1 MIGNGTRD
9 FQPRQGVDYA
19 ISPKSAQFARLTAS
33 VSRIFRAA
41 IVLDTCPL
49 RLTIAGKS
57 QGNRMPD
64 MKVSLHVQWLGP
76 DHLAVGVGGD
86 LVDPCFRLPQQFLAS
101 PLQGFAALVDRD

>member
-41 IVLDTCPL
+41 IVLDACPC
-49 RLTIAGKS
+49 
-57 QGNRMPD
+57 D
-64 MKVSLHVQWLGP
+64 
-76 DHLAVGVGGD
+76 
-86 LVDPCFRLPQQFLAS
+86 
-101 PLQGFAALVDRD
+101 